1 MSKIEIK
8 TSKEIFPKVYAYSTP
23 EVPKHNGWVKIG
35 YTERENVRTRIEEQT
50 HTVGLKAN
58 IEWSEDAIF
67 KFGEKKSFKDTD
79 FHVYLRKKGYENQ
92 DRTEWFRVD
101 GETSHNEF
109 NYFRENGCIVPFGE
123 EVLPYNLREEQEKA
137 VRQTKIYF
145 ENNENGEF
153 LWNAKPRFGK
163 TLSVYDFF
171 KQIKAKR
178 VLIVTNR
185 PAIANSWYEDYVK
198 FMGDES
204 GFKFVSDTEALKK
217 EKFVISRKQYS
228 NMDILS
234 NYGCI
239 EFVSLQDLK
248 GSIYFGGKYNKLE
261 EVADCQWD
269 VLVVDEA
276 HEGVDTYK
284 TDVAFDRIHRKFTLH
299 LSGTPFKAL
308 ANEKFNENAIFN
320 WTYADEQR
328 AKANW
333 DNRQEQEN
341 PYVYLPRLNLYT
353 YQMSEIVKDIVEKGI
368 KIGDEVKE
376 YAFDLNEFFS
386 TKTDNQ
392 GNISFIYEE
401 SVDKFLD
408 SLTTLEKMPFSTPE
422 LREDLSHTFWLLNR
436 VDSAK
441 ALHTKL
447 KKHPIFKNYE
457 IVLAA
462 GDGKIDDNDE
472 TEKSYNRV
480 KKAIKEND
488 KTITI
493 SVGQL
498 TTGVTIPEWTGVLML
513 SNVKSPSLYMQAAF
527 RAQNPC
533 LYMDK
538 KGDFYRKENAYVFDF
553 DPARTL
559 IIFEEFAN
567 DLYSST
573 SSGHGTSEDRKQR
586 VYELLNFFP
595 VIGED
600 DNGEMTEL
608 DAEKVLS
615 IPRKIKSKE
624 VVKRGFMSNFL
635 FANISNIF
643 HNAPQEVFDIIEEL
657 KAVEEPKNKIE
668 KREETVEKLKK
679 DVEEVQEYLSD
690 KDEVQITDTYVI
702 GKSAEC
708 FGNKIYKPIV
718 EETKVAVSDIQAED
732 LPNKKE
738 EAKKI
743 KEVVKTQI
751 LEPAMI
757 QLKEYYG
764 SDLKTKDANNI
775 SKKITENFEKK
786 IDKAYTNYEIETNRL
801 EINKKKELEECK
813 VIPDKEE
820 REKKA
825 LEVEKKFEVKQK
837 KVDNELKEVVKKT
850 NEETFELVKTDTIKA
865 VEITKKE
872 NDKKIVED
880 DIKNHLR
887 GFSRTIPSFLMAY
900 GDENTTLANFDK
912 IVPENVFKE
921 VVGITLQDFRLLRDG
936 KWYDDEKTGE
946 LKEFKGCFFDEVVF
960 NDSVKEFMARK
971 DKLSRYFEEDLA
983 EDIFDYIPPQ
993 KTNQIYTPKNVVKEM
1008 VDLLEENNPGCFEDD
1023 TKTFADLYMKSGL
1036 YITEIVKRLYRNPVM
1051 KSKYPNDIERLKHI
1065 FKYQVYGLAPTEIIY
1080 RIALNFILG
1089 FDKNSDIKDYN
1100 LKCVDTVP
1108 LSKEGI
1114 LEQELDKIFGGCE

>member
-8 TSKEIFPKVYAYSTP
+8 TAKEIIPKVYAYSTP

-217 EKFVISRKQYS
+217 EKFVISREQYS

-248 GSIYFGGKYNKLE
+248 GSIYFGGRYDKLR
-261 EVADCQWD
+261 EVADCKWD

-276 HEGVDTYK
+276 HEGVDTLK
-284 TDVAFDRIHRKFTLH
+284 TDIAFDKIHRDFTLH

-308 ANEKFNENAIFN
+308 ANDKFREDAIFN
-320 WTYADEQR
+320 WSYADEQK

-333 DNRQEQEN
+333 DNSKEQEN
-341 PYVYLPRLNLYT
+341 PYAYLPRLNLYT
-353 YQMSEIVKDIVEKGI
+353 YQMSEIVKDVVEKGV

-376 YAFDLNEFFS
+376 YAFDLNEFFA
-386 TKTDNQ
+386 TDGK
-392 GNISFIYEE
+392 GNFVYEE
-401 SVDKFLD
+401 AVDKFLKT
-408 SLTTLEKMPFSTPE
+408 LTEVEKMPFATDYSRSE
-422 LREDLSHTFWLLNR
+422 LSHTFWLLNR

-441 ALHTKL
+441 ALVGKL
-447 KKHPIFKNYE
+447 KNHPIFKGYG

-462 GDGKIDDNDE
+462 GDGKMDE
-472 TEKSYNRV
+472 NESVESSYNEV
-480 KKAIKEND
+480 KKAIQNYD
-488 KTITI
+488 KTITV

-513 SNVKSPSLYMQAAF
+513 SNIKSPALYMQAAF

-533 LYMDK
+533 LYQDDK
-538 KGDFYRKENAYVFDF
+538 GNFYRKENAYVFDF

-559 IIFEEFAN
+559 IIFEDFAN
-567 DLYSST
+567 NLYPNT
-573 SSGHGTSEDRKQR
+573 ANGRGTSNDRKEK

-600 DNGEMTEL
+600 DDGEMIEL
-608 DAEKVLS
+608 DADKVLS
-615 IPRKIKSKE
+615 IPRKIKAKE
-624 VVKRGFMSNFL
+624 VVHRGFMSNFL
-635 FANISNIF
+635 FANVSNIF
-643 HNAPQEVFDIIEEL
+643 HAPSEVFEIIEGFEAISQP
-657 KAVEEPKNKIE
+657 KQRQIKVE
-668 KREETVEKLKK
+668 RETVKEIEQVLDANDDIKLDEK
-679 DVEEVQEYLSD
+679 
-690 KDEVQITDTYVI
+690 YVI
-702 GKSAEC
+702 GVSAEC
-708 FGNKIYKPIV
+708 FGNKIYKPIEDTKAV
-718 EETKVAVSDIQAED
+718 IEDIQSKNNEDKKQEVKEIKKAIEETMIKPTISLAQEYYGKDLKSKDVESIKKAIVEKLEKALDKAYMNFDIDKKRIEKDKAED
-732 LPNKKE
+732 LKKCVSKQE
-738 EAKKI
+738 EEKVEKEYKI
-743 KEVVKTQI
+743 KEREVEEKLISAVNTVRDEIVESVQKDTVKT
-751 LEPAMI
+751 
-757 QLKEYYG
+757 
-764 SDLKTKDANNI
+764 
-775 SKKITENFEKK
+775 
-786 IDKAYTNYEIETNRL
+786 IETN
-801 EINKKKELEECK
+801 KK
-813 VIPDKEE
+813 DKE
-820 REKKA
+820 KK
-825 LEVEKKFEVKQK
+825 
-837 KVDNELKEVVKKT
+837 DM
-850 NEETFELVKTDTIKA
+850 ETMVRD
-865 VEITKKE
+865 
-872 NDKKIVED
+872 
-880 DIKNHLR
+880 HLR

-912 IVPENVFKE
+912 IVPDNVFEE
-921 VVGITLQDFRLLRDG
+921 VTGITLDQFRFLRDG
-936 KWYDDEKTGE
+936 GYYDDEDTGE
-946 LKEFKGCFFDEVVF
+946 YKHFKGNLFDEVVF

-971 DKLSRYFEEDLA
+971 DKLSNYFDEDKD

-993 KTNQIYTPKNVVKEM
+993 QTNQIYTPKNVVIEM

-1036 YITEIVKRLYRNPVM
+1036 YIIEIVKRLYRNPVM
-1051 KSKYPNDIERLKHI
+1051 KFKYPNDIERLKHI
-1065 FKYQVYGLAPTEIIY
+1065 FKYQVYGCAPTEIIY

-1089 FDKNSDIKDYN
+1089 FDKNGDITEHN
-1100 LKCVDTVP
+1100 LRHLDTVP
-1108 LSKEGI
+1108 LVQSGI
-1114 LEQELDKIFGGCE
+1114 LEEELDKVFGVK